1 MEHLTDRD
9 LKGFLEDRL
18 SPKVRRR
25 VVRHLVSRCEECPS
39 RLRDLIPPNRLR
51 STSLPEDEDVYGG
64 CIDRAFAAVRP
75 LTAGW
80 DKERERKARSVELVR
95 AKGWGNL
102 TTSERRNFGAGWARV
117 EMLLELSF
125 EMRFRS
131 RQLMLQFALSAQRA
145 ADRLRPTVA
154 FPETL
159 LFDLRA
165 RTAAEVA
172 NAERVNERFF
182 QAEAA
187 IEKAWL
193 SLEQGTGDLMVSA
206 RITEVEASLLKDH
219 RRLVEA
225 EALLDQARRAYLK
238 LGERHQAGRVLM
250 TRGICRAL
258 TGQPAQ
264 AVPFLREAVELLDG
278 SSDPQLL
285 AAAHHNLLD
294 ALVDAGELTEASR
307 LLLESGLRR
316 TFADDPLN
324 LLRIRWV
331 EGKILAGR
339 DRFKEAERVFTEVR
353 DGFRA
358 QELEFVAAVAGLDLA
373 KLLLRQGKVGPL
385 HELAKELAARAR
397 QRKIHP
403 EAVNA
408 LRGFEYVCRVKVV
421 SVRNAELTQKFL
433 NRLEDRPS
441 LTWEP
446 ELMFVG

>member
-9 LKGFLEDRL
+9 LKGFLDGRL
-18 SPKVRRR
+18 SPKAKQR

-39 RLRDLIPPNRLR
+39 RLRAMIPPNHLR
-51 STSLPEDEDVYGG
+51 STSLPEAEDVYED
-64 CIDRAFAAVRP
+64 CIDRAIAAVRP
-75 LTAGW
+75 IATRW
-80 DKERERKARSVELVR
+80 EKERERKERGADLVR
-95 AKGWGNL
+95 EKGWGNL
-102 TTSERRNFGAGWARV
+102 TSAERRTFRPSWARV
-117 EMLLELSF
+117 EMFLDLSF
-125 EMRFRS
+125 EMRFRN
-131 RQLMLQFALSAQRA
+131 RQLMLELALSAQRA
-145 ADRLRPTVA
+145 AERLEPSTAYR
-154 FPETL
+154 ESL

-165 RTAAEVA
+165 RATAEVA
-172 NAERVNERFF
+172 NAERVNERFLR
-182 QAEAA
+182 AEEA
-187 IEKAWL
+187 IEQAWSFL
-193 SLEQGTGDLMVSA
+193 QQGTGDLMVQA
-206 RITEVEASLLKDH
+206 RIAEVQGSLKNAQRH
-219 RRLVEA
+219 QAEA
-225 EALLDQARRAYLK
+225 ESLLDQAYRTYKK
-238 LGERHQAGRVLM
+238 LGEYQLAG
-250 TRGICRAL
+250 RAL
-258 TGQPAQ
+258 TTKGICQRLAEKPLEAIK
-264 AVPFLREAVELLDG
+264 VLRKAVELLEV
-278 SSDPQLL
+278 SLDPQLY
-285 AAAHHNLLD
+285 AAAQQCLLD
-294 ALVDAGELTEASR
+294 ALVDAGDLREASR
-307 LLLESGLRR
+307 LLLESGLRQI
-316 TFADDPLN
+316 FADDPLN

-358 QELEFVAAVAGLDLA
+358 QGLEFVAAVAGLDLA

>member
-9 LKGFLEDRL
+9 LKGFLEGRL
-18 SPKVRRR
+18 GPKARHR

-39 RLRDLIPPNRLR
+39 RLRAMLPPELFWTTSMAAHEDLYDACL
-51 STSLPEDEDVYGG
+51 
-64 CIDRAFAAVRP
+64 DRALAAVRP
-75 LTAGW
+75 LTSYW
-80 DKERERKARSVELVR
+80 DREQKRKQRGAALVLE
-95 AKGWGNL
+95 KGWGNL
-102 TTSERRNFGAGWARV
+102 TTSERRSFGTGWARV

-125 EMRFRS
+125 EMRFRN
-131 RQLMLQFALSAQRA
+131 RQVMLELARSAQSA
-145 ADRLRPTVA
+145 AERLQPTSA
-154 FPETL
+154 CPENL
-159 LFDLRA
+159 LFDLKARA
-165 RTAAEVA
+165 SAEVA
-172 NAERVNERFF
+172 NAERANERFLR
-182 QAEAA
+182 AEEALSAA
-187 IEKAWL
+187 RSL
-193 SLEQGTGDLMVSA
+193 LEQGTGDRSVQAYLD
-206 RITEVEASLLKDH
+206 EVEGSLLKDQ
-219 RRLVEA
+219 RRLAEA
-225 EALLDQARRAYLK
+225 EDLLNRAGRAYMK
-238 LGERHQAGRVLM
+238 LGELHLAGRALM

-258 TGQPAQ
+258 AGQPAQ
-264 AVPFLREAVELLDG
+264 AVPFLQEAVELLDG

-294 ALVDAGELTEASR
+294 ALIDAGDLTEASR
-307 LLLESGLRR
+307 RLLESGLRQ

-353 DGFRA
+353 DSFRA
-358 QELEFVAAVAGLDLA
+358 QGLEFVAAVAGLDLA

-397 QRKIHP
+397 KRKIHP
-403 EAVNA
+403 EAINA

>member
-1 MEHLTDRD
+1 MDHLADRD
-9 LKGFLEDRL
+9 LKGFLDGRL
-18 SPKVRRR
+18 GPKARRR
-25 VVRHLVSRCEECPS
+25 VVRHLVSRCEKCPES
-39 RLRDLIPPNRLR
+39 LRSMIPPDLLWT
-51 STSLPEDEDVYGG
+51 TSAAESEDVYGA
-64 CIDRAFAAVRP
+64 CLDRAVAAARS
-75 LTAGW
+75 LTSYW
-80 DKERERKARSVELVR
+80 EREQKRKQRGVALVLE
-95 AKGWGNL
+95 KGWGNL
-102 TTSERRNFGAGWARV
+102 TAAERRSFGTGWARV

-125 EMRFRS
+125 EMRYRN
-131 RQLMLQFALSAQRA
+131 RQVMLEIALSAQRA
-145 ADRLRPTVA
+145 ADRLQPTLA
-154 FPETL
+154 CPESL
-159 LFDLRA
+159 LADLRA
-165 RTAAEVA
+165 RAAAEVA
-172 NAERVNERFF
+172 NAERVNERFPW
-182 QAEAA
+182 AEET
-187 IEKAWL
+187 ITKAR
-193 SLEQGTGDLMVSA
+193 SLLDQGTGDRAIKAYVD
-206 RITEVEASLLKDH
+206 EVEASLRNAQ
-219 RRLVEA
+219 RRHSEA
-225 EALLDQARRAYLK
+225 EALLNQAYRAYMK
-238 LGERHQAGRVLM
+238 LGERHLAGRVLV
-250 TRGICRAL
+250 TKGLCQRIAER
-258 TGQPAQ
+258 PRD
-264 AVPFLREAVELLDG
+264 AVKVLQEAIDLLD
-278 SSDPQLL
+278 SSRDPQLL

-294 ALVDAGELTEASR
+294 SLVDAGDLTEASR
-307 LLLESGLRR
+307 LLLESGLRQ

-353 DGFRA
+353 DSFRA
-358 QELEFVAAVAGLDLA
+358 QGLEFVAAVAGLDLA